1 MTTMPLHRAKQLLGG
16 YFSISF
22 LLVRWVPGS
31 VREVLDSRSRKS
43 GLHAGYQFQQVESFS
58 PCPGNPMCVGFVG
71 PH

>member
-1 MTTMPLHRAKQLLGG
+1 MTTMALHRAKQLLGG
-16 YFSISF
+16 YFSI
-22 LLVRWVPGS
+22 WVPGS
-31 VREVLDSRSRKS
+31 EREVLDSRSRKP